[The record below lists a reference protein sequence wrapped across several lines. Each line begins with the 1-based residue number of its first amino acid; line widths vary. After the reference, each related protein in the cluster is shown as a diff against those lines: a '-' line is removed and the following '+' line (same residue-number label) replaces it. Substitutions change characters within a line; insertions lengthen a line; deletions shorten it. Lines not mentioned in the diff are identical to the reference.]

1 MYQIYYGEKL
11 MKKWIRCSLLIV
23 VLGLFLV
30 GCGKKKTEY
39 EKALSEAPRL
49 SEQEQRFLEEN
60 WYGTDWQYYDQ
71 RAGEVTQKNYVID
84 EQYYG
89 GKERHVVIE
98 CDLEDYYVDYELF
111 DLDTGASHGIWRDSI
126 ELGDDGLT
134 KVYTSSRSI
143 EGVTIPSILV
153 RKTR

>member
-1 MYQIYYGEKL
+1 

-71 RAGEVTQKNYVID
+71 WAGEVTQKNYVID

-134 KVYTSSRSI
+134 KVYTSPIFHMRAVA
-143 EGVTIPSILV
+143 EQMA
-153 RKTR
+153 